1 MIAPPL
7 MGFRVFDTVL
17 YLIGPYDIRNK
28 ILKGESVMKKR
39 MVACLLLLAL
49 AASLGG
55 CAAYR
60 DVPHDV
66 GKTAYDVAAY
76 RTTMQYYE
84 DFKILQ
90 LTDLHLGIETD
101 VAKQLEVVE
110 NAVRTEQPDLV
121 ILTGDNFM
129 YASKGVVNSLIS
141 ALNTVCGEVTAARDG
156 RLCKFTLTF
165 GNHDNQGDY
174 PRYYI
179 NQVISSYAAADG
191 NEIADGKYAAFVD
204 YEDDNLF
211 GLTNFYIDLVDD
223 RTKGRDA
230 VDVKY
235 RLHIIDSNSYHFV
248 GPDYDYDVMHEE
260 QLAHA
265 GSIYAQATADKEY
278 IGMAFF
284 HIPFPEYGEAYEA
297 YCNAPDSAEL
307 GQGECM
313 EGVLHGYENN
323 GTYERLRAANIV
335 SFFCGHDHINYG
347 DYIYRAER
355 GADERA
361 IFSYGVKTTNQ
372 LYHDTDMMGY
382 KTVTLRDLTVAEFLT
397 IENITAN
404 FKNVTGGYAQY
415 ESNR

>member
-1 MIAPPL
+1 MKVRIVSIFLLVAL
-7 MGFRVFDTVL
+7 FC
-17 YLIGPYDIRNK
+17 
-28 ILKGESVMKKR
+28 SVT
-39 MVACLLLLAL
+39 
-49 AASLGG
+49 G

-66 GKTAYDVAAY
+66 GKTAYDVAEY
-76 RTTMQYYE
+76 RTTMQYYA
-84 DFKILQ
+84 DFKVLQ

-101 VAKQLEVVE
+101 VAKQLEIVE
-110 NAVRTEQPDLV
+110 NMVRAESPDLV

-129 YASKGVVNSLIS
+129 YASKGVVKSLVS
-141 ALNTVCGEVTAARDG
+141 TLNTVCGEVTAARGG

-174 PRYYI
+174 SRYYI
-179 NQVISSYAAADG
+179 NEVICSYATTDG
-191 NEIADGKYAAFVD
+191 REIADGKYAAFVD

-211 GLTNFYIDLVDD
+211 GLANFYIDLVDD
-223 RTKGRDA
+223 RAKSPDT

-248 GPDYDYDVMHEE
+248 GPDYDYDVMHDE

-265 GSIYAQATADKEY
+265 MHIYEQATADKTY

-297 YCNAPDSAEL
+297 YCNAADPSAF
-307 GQGECM
+307 GQGEYL

-323 GTYERLRAANIV
+323 GTYEKLRAANIV
-335 SFFCGHDHINYG
+335 SFFAGHDHINYG
-347 DYIYRAER
+347 DYIYH
-355 GADERA
+355 ADSDNAAERA

-372 LYHDTDMMGY
+372 LYHDKNMMGY
-382 KTVTLRDLTVAEFLT
+382 KAVTLRDLTVEEFLSMD
-397 IENITAN
+397 NVRAN
-404 FKNVTGGYAQY
+404 FKNVTGGYANY
-415 ESNR
+415 ENN